1 MVLQRW
7 DPFTELRR
15 MDDMMNR
22 LWRGFT
28 DVDGES
34 RGPETWGIPLDVEAR
49 GDEVVVTASVPG
61 IKPDDIQ
68 LSIEDNVLTIRA
80 ETRSEDEQ
88 KSDGYLVRER
98 RAGNFYRA
106 LRLPDSVDP
115 DRAESHYENGVLSI
129 HFPKAESKKAKQI
142 PVRTT
147 TTAA

>member
-22 LWRGFT
+22 FWRGFG
-28 DVDGES
+28 DLDAES
-34 RGPETWGIPLDVEAR
+34 RGAETWGIPLDVELR

-115 DRAESHYENGVLSI
+115 DRAESHYENGVLSVR
-129 HFPKAESKKAKQI
+129 FPKAESKKAKQI